1 MRFDAGTYY
10 VGDLCYVLGDRW
22 DEFLELTIKTSSEG
36 VECIDGGFVMKDG
49 TRFWTHGTMY
59 GDGSYHDNEGRKY
72 AVDAGLIGVVSIDQI
87 DKKPSWLEGGQVIK
101 FDRGFEPYYNEGRF
115 HFGYLT
121 IDTSGNDVY
130 DYDYDEDEEEAY

>member
-22 DEFLELTIKTSSEG
+22 DEFLELTIKTSNEG

-59 GDGSYHDNEGRKY
+59 GDGSYRDTQGRKY

-87 DKKPSWLEGGQVIK
+87 DKEPSWLGGGQVIK
-101 FDRGFEPYYNEGRF
+101 FDRGFEPYYNDGCF
-115 HFGYLT
+115 HFGYEVE
-121 IDTSGNDVY
+121 IDTSGRSEPM
-130 DYDYDEDEEEAY
+130 YDEDEEYEE

>member
-59 GDGSYHDNEGRKY
+59 GDGSYRDTEGRRY

-101 FDRGFEPYYNEGRF
+101 FDRGFEPYYKEGRF
-115 HFGYLT
+115 NFGYLT
-121 IDTSGNDVY
+121 IDTSGSAEPM
-130 DYDYDEDEEEAY
+130 YDEDEDEYV